1 MTQRYVISMYYL
13 HRLEV
18 PPWHFL
24 LILTREGTAHAGR
37 HRKQIAYP
45 DHQHEQADRTYP
57 GDGVHEAPAVLR
69 NKIHEHQNV
78 KPQGKQSVK
87 QLIAQNQGVENTELA
102 DWNEAK
108 SFDRYARQYG
118 VDYAVQKG
126 YSQEGKPR
134 YILYF
139 KARDRSAINQ
149 AMAAYSV
156 AWARQ
161 QKQERSAAE
170 PTLDPTREA
179 PAKKME
185 RIRQKGME
193 R

>member
-1 MTQRYVISMYYL
+1 MY
-13 HRLEV
+13 
-18 PPWHFL
+18 
-24 LILTREGTAHAGR
+24 
-37 HRKQIAYP
+37 K
-45 DHQHEQADRTYP
+45 
-57 GDGVHEAPAVLR
+57 
-69 NKIHEHQNV
+69 
-78 KPQGKQSVK
+78 
-87 QLIAQNQGVENTELA
+87 
-102 DWNEAK
+102 
-108 SFDRYARQYG
+108 RQ
-118 VDYAVQKG
+118 
-126 YSQEGKPR
+126 
-134 YILYF
+134 ILYF

>member
-1 MTQRYVISMYYL
+1 M
-13 HRLEV
+13 
-18 PPWHFL
+18 
-24 LILTREGTAHAGR
+24 
-37 HRKQIAYP
+37 
-45 DHQHEQADRTYP
+45 
-57 GDGVHEAPAVLR
+57 
-69 NKIHEHQNV
+69 
-78 KPQGKQSVK
+78 
-87 QLIAQNQGVENTELA
+87 
-102 DWNEAK
+102 
-108 SFDRYARQYG
+108 
-118 VDYAVQKG
+118 DYAVQKG

-156 AWARQ
+156 AWVRQ

-179 PAKKME
+179 PAKKVE